1 MELKDTLT
9 MPKTSFEM
17 RGNLPK
23 KEPEF
28 QKRWNEMNLYNQI
41 LKKNFGKPR
50 FMLHDGPPYAN
61 GDIHCGHAM
70 NKVLKDFVIRYKSMS
85 GFYTPF
91 IPGWDTH
98 GLPIETVLQKKGINR
113 KEIDIVEYRKLCE
126 KYALEQVEKQK
137 NQFLKLAVLG
147 EFDNP
152 YMTLQHTY
160 EAVQIKVFADM
171 AMSGLIFKGKK
182 PVFWS
187 PSSESALAEA
197 EIEYQDVTSYSIYV
211 AFKVSKKNAFLDGD
225 ESFIIWT
232 TTPWTIPANLAICL
246 NPNYEYGVFETD
258 KGVFIFLKEFA
269 DSLKEKLGFNSLKLR
284 KTLKGKDLEYVEAKH
299 PFYDRNSLV
308 ILGNH
313 VTNDAGTGCVHTAP
327 GHGEDDFF
335 VGQKYG
341 LPTYCPVD
349 SRGFMMK
356 DAGPELE
363 GMFYEKA
370 NDKVLEILNNTGALL
385 GSEKMT
391 HSYPHD
397 WRTKKP
403 VIFRATDQWF
413 CSIDKIREKLLSEIK
428 DIKWFPSWG
437 EVRLANMIANR
448 GDWCI
453 SRQRAWGVP
462 ITIIYAED
470 GTPIFDKKLFDHF
483 VELFRKYGSNIWF
496 EKTAEEL
503 LPEGY
508 TNPLSPNGKYKKET
522 DIMDVWFDSGS
533 SHTSVLVERGYK
545 YPFDLYLEGSDQYR
559 GWFNS
564 SLIIGT
570 AINNCAPYK
579 TCVSHGFVLDGKG
592 NKMSKSLG
600 NTIDPNKII
609 ANSGADILRL
619 WVASVDY
626 QSDVRISDEI
636 IKQAAE
642 QYRKIRNTFRFL
654 VGNLGVKG
662 SLGYFDITKNNAND
676 FDVVDSYILEK
687 LKIVTNN
694 CLYAYDN
701 YDFSTVTTEIMNFM
715 SIDLSSFYLD
725 LTKDVLYC
733 DEYDSHR
740 RRQVQ
745 TVLYKT
751 LFALLRL
758 LAPILPHTCEEIYDL
773 WYDRNKESVHLLDM
787 PKKEDNIDKILL
799 EEYSLVLKLRSDILK
814 ALEEARTSSL
824 IGSSQEATLDI
835 EILDKDV
842 ERVFKKFSYQEKI
855 RLFIVSSLKEINNLN
870 ANKYDVCKVLVKK
883 DGGEKCERCWNRFPK
898 GELNEQNICP
908 RCQEAVLKASKWE
921 EK

>member
-1 MELKDTLT
+1 
-9 MPKTSFEM
+9 
-17 RGNLPK
+17 
-23 KEPEF
+23 
-28 QKRWNEMNLYNQI
+28 
-41 LKKNFGKPR
+41 
-50 FMLHDGPPYAN
+50 
-61 GDIHCGHAM
+61 
-70 NKVLKDFVIRYKSMS
+70 
-85 GFYTPF
+85 
-91 IPGWDTH
+91 
-98 GLPIETVLQKKGINR
+98 
-113 KEIDIVEYRKLCE
+113 
-126 KYALEQVEKQK
+126 
-137 NQFLKLAVLG
+137 
-147 EFDNP
+147 
-152 YMTLQHTY
+152 
-160 EAVQIKVFADM
+160 
-171 AMSGLIFKGKK
+171 
-182 PVFWS
+182 
-187 PSSESALAEA
+187 
-197 EIEYQDVTSYSIYV
+197 
-211 AFKVSKKNAFLDGD
+211 
-225 ESFIIWT
+225 
-232 TTPWTIPANLAICL
+232 
-246 NPNYEYGVFETD
+246 
-258 KGVFIFLKEFA
+258 
-269 DSLKEKLGFNSLKLR
+269 
-284 KTLKGKDLEYVEAKH
+284 
-299 PFYDRNSLV
+299 
-308 ILGNH
+308 
-313 VTNDAGTGCVHTAP
+313 
-327 GHGEDDFF
+327 
-335 VGQKYG
+335 
-341 LPTYCPVD
+341 
-349 SRGFMMK
+349 
-356 DAGPELE
+356 
-363 GMFYEKA
+363 
-370 NDKVLEILNNTGALL
+370 
-385 GSEKMT
+385 
-391 HSYPHD
+391 
-397 WRTKKP
+397 
-403 VIFRATDQWF
+403 
-413 CSIDKIREKLLSEIK
+413 
-428 DIKWFPSWG
+428 
-437 EVRLANMIANR
+437 
-448 GDWCI
+448 
-453 SRQRAWGVP
+453 
-462 ITIIYAED
+462 
-470 GTPIFDKKLFDHF
+470 
-483 VELFRKYGSNIWF
+483 NIWF

-654 VGNLGVKG
+654 IGNLGVKG
-662 SLGYFDITKNNAND
+662 SLGYFDNTKDNVQD

-687 LKIVTNN
+687 LKNVTNN

-751 LFALLRL
+751 IFALLRL

-773 WYDRNKESVHLLDM
+773 WYDKNKDSVHLLDM

-799 EEYSLVLKLRSDILK
+799 KEYSLVLKLRSDILK
-814 ALEEARTSSL
+814 ALEEARTSAL
-824 IGSSQEATLDI
+824 IGSSQEASLDI
-835 EILDKDV
+835 EIFDKDV
-842 ERVFKKFSYQEKI
+842 EHVFKKFSYQEKI
-855 RLFIVSSLKEINNLN
+855 RLFIVSSLREINDLN
-870 ANKYDVCKVLVKK
+870 ATKYDVCKVLVKK
-883 DGGEKCERCWNRFPK
+883 DNGEKCERCWNRFSEGK
-898 GELNEQNICP
+898 LNEQNICP